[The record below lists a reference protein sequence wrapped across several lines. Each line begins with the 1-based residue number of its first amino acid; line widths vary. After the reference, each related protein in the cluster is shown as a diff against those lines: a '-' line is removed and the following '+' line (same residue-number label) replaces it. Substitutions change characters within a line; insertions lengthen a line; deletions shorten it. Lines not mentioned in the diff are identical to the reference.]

1 MFNCIVV
8 AIDGSEPSHRALKA
22 ACRMAKA
29 FSSEVHL
36 VHALE
41 NKVVE
46 AAVAGVAWTTPDDTG
61 ENVLANAVASA
72 KEMGITPSSTTS
84 GEGDPFEEIMTI
96 AQLYSADLIVT
107 GRRGL
112 GNISG
117 LFAGST
123 SQQIAKH
130 ADCAFLSVK

>member
-1 MFNCIVV
+1 
-8 AIDGSEPSHRALKA
+8 
-22 ACRMAKA
+22 MAKA

-41 NKVVE
+41 NKAVE
-46 AAVAGVAWTTPDDTG
+46 APVAGVAWTTPNSNG
-61 ENVLANAVASA
+61 EKVLTDAVAEA
-72 KEMGITPSSTTS
+72 NDMGITPSSTTT

>member
-1 MFNCIVV
+1 
-8 AIDGSEPSHRALKA
+8 
-22 ACRMAKA
+22 MAKA
-29 FSSEVHL
+29 FDSEVHL
-36 VHALE
+36 VHALD
-41 NKVVE
+41 NKAVE
-46 AAVAGVAWTTPDDTG
+46 APVAGVAWTTAGNAG
-61 ENVLANAVASA
+61 ETVLADAAAAA
-72 KEMGITPSSTTS
+72 KELGITPSSTTT

-112 GNISG
+112 GNLSG